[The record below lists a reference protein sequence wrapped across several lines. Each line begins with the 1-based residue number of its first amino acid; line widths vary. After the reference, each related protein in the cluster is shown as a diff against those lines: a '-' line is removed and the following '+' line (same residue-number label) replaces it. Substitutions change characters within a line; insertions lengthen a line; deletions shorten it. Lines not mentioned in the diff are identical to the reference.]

1 MATFGLVHGAWH
13 GAWCWERLSGELI
26 ALGHR
31 AIAMDLPCDD
41 PLAGCMRYSEVVQ
54 KHLGDADEVV
64 LVGHSLG
71 GLTIPLVAAARPV
84 KRLVYLCSLIPAPGK
99 TLGDQFATERHI
111 TVEGFANNLPL
122 NEQGSSYWP
131 KDRVAA
137 EMYPDCTAE
146 DAARAWPLLRPQ
158 SDGAFAEMCPL
169 KSLPDVESVYV
180 LGRKDRAVNPAWS
193 RRAAT
198 ARLGVRPMEL
208 ECGHSPFITQPKEL
222 AELLTTLA

>member
-13 GAWCWERLSGELI
+13 GAWCWERLSGELT

-54 KHLGDADEVV
+54 EHLGDADEVV

-99 TLGDQFATERHI
+99 TSGDQFATEPDI
-111 TVEGFANNLPL
+111 LVEGFANNLPL
-122 NEQGSSYWP
+122 NGLGSSYWP
-131 KDRVAA
+131 RDRAAA
-137 EMYPDCTAE
+137 EMYPDCSAE
-146 DAARAWPLLRPQ
+146 DAEWAWPQLRPQ
-158 SDGAFAEMCPL
+158 SGGASAEVCPL
-169 KSLPDVESVYV
+169 RSLPDVETVYV

-198 ARLGVRPMEL
+198 ARLGVKPIEL
-208 ECGHSPFITQPKEL
+208 QSGHSPFITQPREL
-222 AELLTTLA
+222 ADLLTKLA